1 MLVLRFNSMVGFF
14 LEQDF
19 FLAREGLLLFC
30 IFAFKLYICANIWL
44 SRDSTLWKTKHSSQD
59 FVQFLWSSRNLQTR
73 KNDVRF
79 NVCASWKQTSLQIYK
94 LAKNSDGDKVLLAYY
109 FDLPDIIVRLIFYRD
124 QLKFVKMEDF
134 DQTALYYDLLFRT
147 FPNIGND
154 KKHGLQ
160 SLFAFFAFL

>member
-1 MLVLRFNSMVGFF
+1 MMSDSMSVLPENK
-14 LEQDF
+14 
-19 FLAREGLLLFC
+19 LLSKF
-30 IFAFKLYICANIWL
+30 I
-44 SRDSTLWKTKHSSQD
+44 SRPKTVVTQSE
-59 FVQFLWSSRNLQTR
+59 
-73 KNDVRF
+73 
-79 NVCASWKQTSLQIYK
+79 
-94 LAKNSDGDKVLLAYY
+94 GDKVLLAYY

-134 DQTALYYDLLFRT
+134 VQAALSYDLLFRT